1 MNYNNFKTKCEALGK
16 KYEVFVDAKYN
27 DMSAWGLQD
36 WFCASFEVDRF
47 GGIAAIISFY
57 EGNLWYESAEFGKR
71 IFTSWEEM
79 EEWLAYDIKQEA
91 AARENV
97 EMFNCD

>member
-1 MNYNNFKTKCEALGK
+1 MNYDNFKVKCETLGR
-16 KYEVFVDAKYN
+16 KYEVFVDVKYY

-47 GGIAAIISFY
+47 GGIAAMISFY
-57 EGNLWYESAEFGKR
+57 EGNLWYESTEFGKR
-71 IFTSWEEM
+71 IFTRWEEM
-79 EEWLAYDIKQEA
+79 EEWLAYDIEQEA